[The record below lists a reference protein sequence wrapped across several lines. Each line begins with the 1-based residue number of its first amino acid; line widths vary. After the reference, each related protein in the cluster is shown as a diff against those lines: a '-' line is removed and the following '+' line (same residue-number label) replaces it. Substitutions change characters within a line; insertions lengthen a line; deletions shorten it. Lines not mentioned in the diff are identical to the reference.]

1 LEDSHVV
8 VVCGGAVSG
17 SEAASQAVARGAQVV
32 VLEQNKRPYGKIEDG
47 LPRWHKK
54 LRDREYGRINASLD
68 QPGVYFVP
76 ETTLGKDISFD
87 MLIKELAPSVVL
99 LANGAW
105 RDRSLG
111 DEFNPYVNKG
121 LLYQNP
127 FIYWFNHYE
136 DAGYDGPVYEPKE
149 GTLVVG
155 GGLASVD
162 VVKIISMELYGKAL
176 RERGIE
182 FDLHTMEVGGIPKL
196 LEKNGLTVE
205 ELGIKGP
212 TLFYRR
218 RAEDMPLASAP
229 NPTPEQLARLQSS
242 RVKILQRVCDR
253 FLVNFEAQSVVAG
266 PIIEEGRL
274 CGLRIQKTRL
284 EGRKV
289 IPLPESETEWRSELV
304 ISSIGSIPLGI
315 EGIPM
320 RGELYAFKN
329 WDTGSISDEL
339 PVFGLGNVLT
349 GKGNIRASRKNSQQV
364 GGRVLDYLIGR
375 EEGEDDG
382 SALSDAAHA
391 QAAADAD
398 VALERLRDVAP
409 LPGDH
414 VQRILNWA
422 TDRQRQVG
430 YTSYAEWLGNT

>member
-1 LEDSHVV
+1 MEASHVV

-17 SEAASQAVARGAQVV
+17 SEAASRALARGAKVI
-32 VLEQNKRPYGKIEDG
+32 VLEQNRRPYGKIEDG

-54 LRDREYGRINASLD
+54 LREREYGRINASLD
-68 QPGVYFVP
+68 QPGIYFVP
-76 ETTLGKDISFD
+76 NTTLGQDISFD
-87 MLIKELAPSVVL
+87 MLVKELAPSVVL

-105 RDRSLG
+105 KDRALG
-111 DEFNPYVNKG
+111 DDFAPYVEKG

-127 FIYWFNHYE
+127 FVYWFNHYE
-136 DAGYDGPVYEPKE
+136 DDGYDGPQYTAKE
-149 GTLVVG
+149 GALVVG
-155 GGLASVD
+155 GGLASID
-162 VVKIISMELYGKAL
+162 VVKILSMELYGNAL

-182 FDLHTMEVGGIPKL
+182 VDMHAMEVGGIPKL
-196 LEKNGLTVE
+196 LEKHGLTVE
-205 ELGIKGP
+205 ALGIKGP

-242 RVKILQRVCDR
+242 RLKILQRVCDR
-253 FLVNFEAQSVVAG
+253 FLVNFEGQSVVAG
-266 PIIEEGRL
+266 PIIDGERL
-274 CGLRIQKTRL
+274 GGLRIQKTRL
-284 EGRKV
+284 EGRRV
-289 IPLPESETEWRSELV
+289 IPLPETETEWRSDLV

-329 WDTGSISDEL
+329 WDTGSLSEEL

-349 GKGNIRASRKNSQQV
+349 GKGNIRASRKNAQEV
-364 GGRVLDYLIGR
+364 GNRVLDYLIGR
-375 EEGEDDG
+375 DEGEDDG
-382 SALSDAAHA
+382 HALSDAAHA

-398 VALERLRDVAP
+398 LALDRLRDVDP

-414 VQRILNWA
+414 VQRILDWA
-422 TDRQRQVG
+422 ARRQAQVG
-430 YTSYAEWLGNT
+430 YGEYGDWVARA